1 MLERQLGSSLGKED
15 ALDDNSFRSLFCHL
29 GKSGL
34 HLVRASGHRDRRDLD
49 PGGLSGETNLLQ
61 ERRREWIERVSQN
74 RHTFQRRQQVSK

>member
-34 HLVRASGHRDRRDLD
+34 HLVRASGHRDRRDLN
-49 PGGLSGETNLLQ
+49 PGGLSGE
-61 ERRREWIERVSQN
+61 IELVAGAAS
-74 RHTFQRRQQVSK
+74 